1 MLQSS
6 LTAWLK
12 GSSSETKNELRDYD
26 PQPPPLS
33 TVPFSTP
40 QTSSPSHQNGN
51 APRAPAFSSP
61 DETLDLQ
68 QRQLTSLSPRSSEL
82 RPTTNLPAFPPKVRF
97 RPCTSADVPA
107 LKRLNALLLPI
118 PYPDVFYRETVQ
130 DPTIHRLTILAFWC
144 DGDDDGD
151 DSSTGDKCCRLVG
164 AIRGRLLPNLAAT
177 TKSYMTA
184 STRHAQSKPYPSEAA
199 VQHQA
204 THEDDGP
211 MLYLSTLALLS
222 PYRAH
227 GIATHLLQAV
237 LRRAVSD
244 HGVRYVGAHVWEA
257 NTEGRAWYRR
267 RGFREI
273 SRETGYYRRLSPS
286 DAVVVRREVSVLD
299 LVNGVWE

>member
-26 PQPPPLS
+26 PPPPPLS
-33 TVPFSTP
+33 TAPFSNP
-40 QTSSPSHQNGN
+40 QTSSPFRQNGN
-51 APRAPAFSSP
+51 APRASASSSS
-61 DETLDLQ
+61 DETLDQQ
-68 QRQLTSLSPRSSEL
+68 QRQLASLSPCSSEL
-82 RPTTNLPAFPPKVRF
+82 RPTTNLPAFPHKVRF

-130 DPTIHRLTILAFWC
+130 DPIIHHLTILAFWC
-144 DGDDDGD
+144 DGDDD
-151 DSSTGDKCCRLVG
+151 DSSTGDKCCHLVG
-164 AIRGRLLPNLAAT
+164 AIRGCLLPNLAAT
-177 TKSYMTA
+177 TKSSMTA
-184 STRHAQSKPYPSEAA
+184 STRHAQSKPYTSEAA
-199 VQHQA
+199 AQHQ
-204 THEDDGP
+204 TSHEDDGP

-227 GIATHLLQAV
+227 GIATYLLQAV

-244 HGVRYVGAHVWEA
+244 HAVRYVGAHVWEA